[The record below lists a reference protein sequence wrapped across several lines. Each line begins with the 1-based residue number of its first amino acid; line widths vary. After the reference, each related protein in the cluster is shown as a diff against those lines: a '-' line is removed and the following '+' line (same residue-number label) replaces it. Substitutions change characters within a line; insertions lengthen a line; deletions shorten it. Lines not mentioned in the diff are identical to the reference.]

1 MSKPMTALF
10 EIGSSI
16 FNLEDLPD
24 LLRRYQLFPQLFR
37 YLIVDKAL
45 AQVSLTPE
53 EEQTA
58 LKAFYQQQNIAS
70 DTERQQWLAQRQ
82 LSQEQLQFE
91 ATRPLLLQ
99 KYKQETFGPKVETYF
114 ISRKAKLDR
123 VVFSLIR
130 VQDHNL
136 AQELYFRILEGEQSF
151 ADVARQY
158 SQGTEANTGG
168 VVGPTPLSNPHPAIA
183 RLLSV
188 SQPGQLWAPV
198 RLENW
203 SIVLRLEKLLPAQM
217 DNETRQQLLEE
228 LFEQWL
234 QQETQKVKQWGA

>member
-10 EIGSSI
+10 EVGGTTV
-16 FNLEDLPD
+16 NLEDLPD

-37 YLIVDKAL
+37 YLIVDRAL
-45 AQVSLTPE
+45 SQISLTPE
-53 EEQTA
+53 EEQAA
-58 LKAFYQQQNIAS
+58 LKTFYQQQNIVS
-70 DTERQQWLAQRQ
+70 DTERLQWLAQRQ
-82 LSQEQLQFE
+82 LSQEQLLVE
-91 ATRPLLLQ
+91 ATRPFLLQ

-136 AQELYFRILEGEQSF
+136 AQELYFRILEEEQSF
-151 ADVARQY
+151 AEAARQY

-203 SIVLRLEKLLPAQM
+203 SIILRLEKLLPAQM

-234 QQETQKVKQWGA
+234 QQEVQKIKQWAG